1 MSIGL
6 VRLSLDIDNDP
17 KLAVGQLAVKKNF
30 VHISVNDKQIWKL
43 WHMIGKLKT
52 DVFIFQFAYEQLQL
66 KKKYLWIVDKR
77 CSKVGKITMVETI
90 QNKP

>member
-1 MSIGL
+1 
-6 VRLSLDIDNDP
+6 
-17 KLAVGQLAVKKNF
+17 
-30 VHISVNDKQIWKL
+30 
-43 WHMIGKLKT
+43 MIGKLKT
-52 DVFIFQFAYEQLQL
+52 DVFIFQFAYEQLQP